1 MKPFYQIDHNKKK
14 KASIFCDEEN
24 KNASA
29 KPQPFRLNLLQT
41 TTNLLQN
48 KPEPAGLFSG
58 PPSSGNLLSVP
69 SATTQPTSNLS
80 AASHTS
86 NIFAASQSSSLLGR
100 SQPASKP
107 LFGNTTTT

>member
-1 MKPFYQIDHNKKK
+1 MKPCYLNENKKKK

-24 KNASA
+24 KNPSA
-29 KPQPFRLNLLQT
+29 KPQPFRLNLFPT

-48 KPEPAGLFSG
+48 KPEPAGLLSG

-69 SATTQPTSNLS
+69 SATTGFFGQPNSNLS
-80 AASHTS
+80 AASPTP

-100 SQPASKP
+100 SQ
-107 LFGNTTTT
+107 LGNNTNPS